1 MNANNQT
8 IPNYSSPYMQDYQEH
23 SFLSAR
29 PQENIFTNK
38 CSFFYAPSN
47 DFQLYHVLCEEMP
60 LTFELVSQLIDDTDS
75 NSIHNCSQFNNIYEF
90 YHQQPEVKKIYRVTC
105 EMISHTLIFQ
115 FLNKIIYGNHSIQCE
130 YQQQEFSKS
139 HQENLKFHLKKD
151 LIHYLTSSSPTYG
164 QNFDLFK
171 IFIQDYYAYEG
182 MINPNSTPTVN
193 SQNDRYNQE
202 YYGNNYFQY

>member
-60 LTFELVSQLIDDTDS
+60 LTFELVSQLIDDTD
-75 NSIHNCSQFNNIYEF
+75 N
-90 YHQQPEVKKIYRVTC
+90 
-105 EMISHTLIFQ
+105 
-115 FLNKIIYGNHSIQCE
+115 
-130 YQQQEFSKS
+130 
-139 HQENLKFHLKKD
+139 
-151 LIHYLTSSSPTYG
+151 
-164 QNFDLFK
+164 
-171 IFIQDYYAYEG
+171 YYAYEG

-202 YYGNNYFQY
+202 YYVFFYTNIRI